1 MEVNK
6 LKSQRAAHRSAT
18 TRLLKKIEDAKEN
31 SAADIEEVSVLFDK
45 LALKEKTLAKIN
57 EQILEA
63 SEENM
68 EEEIIEIDE
77 YHINL
82 DTKIR
87 HLRKFFDT
95 KSDTNIP
102 THDSQFN
109 TFQPTA
115 STSQQS
121 SSANVYYPMYPSVS
135 SVSSTSHLPKLTLP
149 KFDGNIL
156 MWQTFWDSFES
167 AVHFN
172 HTLPD
177 VQKFSHLKSQLID
190 EASRTIAGFSLTNA
204 NYAETL
210 KLLKERYGQPHKI
223 SNAYMQALLD
233 IPAPSYNLY
242 SLRNYYDKL

>member
-6 LKSQRAAHRSAT
+6 LKSRRAAHRSAT
-18 TRLLKKIEDAKEN
+18 TRLLGKIEDAKEN

-45 LALKEKTLAKIN
+45 LALKEKTLSTIN

-63 SEENM
+63 SPDENM
-68 EEEIIEIDE
+68 EEEVIEIDE
-77 YHINL
+77 YHISL

-95 KSDTNIP
+95 KSDTTVHTND
-102 THDSQFN
+102 TQFN

-115 STSQQS
+115 GTSQQS
-121 SSANVYYPMYPSVS
+121 SSANVFYPMYPSAS

-167 AVHFN
+167 AVHLN
-172 HTLPD
+172 HTLTD

-204 NYAETL
+204 NYIEAL
-210 KLLKERYGQPHKI
+210 NLLKERYGQPHKI

-242 SLRNYYDKL
+242 SLHN